1 MGFTKISNL
10 SLTDLFVQQV
20 ENMILSGELQVG
32 EKLPPERELAIRMGV
47 SRPVI
52 SAGLIE
58 LEKLG
63 FVEILP
69 RQGAYICDY
78 RRKGTVETLVAIM
91 RYNSGTM
98 RKTEVKSLLE
108 VREQLECLCSR
119 LVIENASD
127 EELQALE
134 GILDE
139 LKGAKDV
146 DIAADET
153 GAVRPIAGGAAG
165 MKLFKQHQK
174 LQRRRRWAA
183 AWFKRL
189 EKLFFWRITL
199 REKTS
204 FGDETCYYYRNQA
217 IARRT
222 GSGAVVY
229 NSWRNRLRFR
239 VPEDGGNGQ

>member
-1 MGFTKISNL
+1 MTSPVYYGNSMRSVFTAGERL
-10 SLTDLFVQQV
+10 QL
-20 ENMILSGELQVG
+20 ENIDFEQLQIGDVV
-32 EKLPPERELAIRMGV
+32 AV
-47 SRPVI
+47 F
-52 SAGLIE
+52 SAGKQYVHRVIQIADGRAVTMGDNNFQPD
-58 LEKLG
+58 KLVLTAG
-63 FVEILP
+63 SDF
-69 RQGAYICDY
+69 
-78 RRKGTVETLVAIM
+78 KLVTA
-91 RYNSGTM
+91 
-98 RKTEVKSLLE
+98 
-108 VREQLECLCSR
+108 
-119 LVIENASD
+119 
-127 EELQALE
+127 
-134 GILDE
+134 
-139 LKGAKDV
+139 
-146 DIAADET
+146 AADET

-183 AWFKRL
+183 DWFKRL